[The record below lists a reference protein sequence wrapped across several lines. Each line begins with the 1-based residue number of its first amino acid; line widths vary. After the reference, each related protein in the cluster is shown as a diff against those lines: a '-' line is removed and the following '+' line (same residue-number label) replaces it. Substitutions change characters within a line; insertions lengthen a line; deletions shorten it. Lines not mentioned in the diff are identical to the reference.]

1 VAGSRARFIALGGR
15 WLNRRETFVDLAGLS
30 QPAKLQIVVEN
41 KVRMRCSY
49 CRQRAGLIRKTC
61 PVCAKIVRIVEQVGG
76 AVGLVGLVDIFAAEG
91 LTRAQ
96 VDRVLDAQV
105 AEQPTLRDRL
115 TSDLTNVLMRGL
127 GMPGRQSPEDVR
139 RVRRSMQASGGE
151 GTWRG
156 GDKPPGMS

>member
-1 VAGSRARFIALGGR
+1 
-15 WLNRRETFVDLAGLS
+15 
-30 QPAKLQIVVEN
+30 
-41 KVRMRCSY
+41 MRCSY
-49 CRQRAGLIRKTC
+49 CRQRAGLISRTC
-61 PVCAKIVRIVEQVGG
+61 PVCAKIIKIVEQVGG
-76 AVGLVGLVDIFAAEG
+76 AVGLIGLVDIFAAEG

-115 TSDLTNVLMRGL
+115 TSDMTNVLMRGL

-139 RVRRSMQASGGE
+139 RARRSMQASGE
-151 GTWRG
+151 GSWRG

>member
-1 VAGSRARFIALGGR
+1 
-15 WLNRRETFVDLAGLS
+15 
-30 QPAKLQIVVEN
+30 
-41 KVRMRCSY
+41 MRCSY

-139 RVRRSMQASGGE
+139 RVRSSMQASGGE